1 MLPQRRSLELWDLPK
16 AMGFATETVGLGAL
30 VEADALITRQ
40 LLREMS
46 AVGLKVE
53 PRDTSSDAA
62 LARASELLGV
72 VPSLER
78 VVLASVRSIV
88 RLSSTDA
95 HVDISNSEPGW
106 PGVVFVSFPL
116 TSNVGDLRL
125 LEGIIHEAMHI
136 NLANVP
142 SLGHEESTEKL
153 VYSPWRSTNRPAS
166 GVLHGAYVFGCLL
179 RFYELLAASGT
190 SSPFESRYIWKRA
203 AQISAE
209 FANVSRLELV
219 AALSDHG
226 RAICDE
232 IFEYVGAGL

>member
-1 MLPQRRSLELWDLPK
+1 
-16 AMGFATETVGLGAL
+16 MGFAAETVGLSAL
-30 VEADALITRQ
+30 VDADALITRE

-62 LARASELLGV
+62 LARASAMLGV

-95 HVDISNSEPGW
+95 QVDVSNSAPRW
-106 PGVVFVSFPL
+106 PGIVFVSFPL
-116 TSNVGDLRL
+116 TSNVSDLRL

-142 SLGHEESTEKL
+142 SLGHEKSTEKL

-179 RFYELLAASGT
+179 RFYELLEASGT
-190 SSPFESRYIWKRA
+190 SSSLESRYIRKREA
-203 AQISAE
+203 EISAE
-209 FANVSRLELV
+209 FANVPRLELA

-226 RAICDE
+226 RAISDE
-232 IFEYVGAGL
+232 IFEYVGARAAVQRYQSD